1 MGHNMTLSTAT
12 LTRAAK
18 VVASRR
24 TDPYQGWPNH
34 CVICKTGCL
43 ASGICSPCSD
53 LYKRGLV
60 MPKKEIKITTHLVK
74 SDDISLR
81 RALSTFR
88 MRYLQDPEKMIMNP
102 ITYSSL
108 YGQQKC
114 QILNP
119 SRLYGIKVKT
129 DPLMDSGFVKMSAVP
144 IHDGEDSVKSDY
156 PFINNGFGTNIIPSP
171 KKRDIKI

>member
-1 MGHNMTLSTAT
+1 MRHNMTLSTAT

-18 VVASRR
+18 IVSSRR

-34 CVICKTGCL
+34 CVICKTGCI
-43 ASGICSPCSD
+43 AAGICNPCND

-74 SDDISLR
+74 NDDISLR

-102 ITYSSL
+102 VTFADL
-108 YGQQKC
+108 YRHQRGMKF
-114 QILNP
+114 IP
-119 SRLYGIKVKT
+119 GRLYDIHVKT
-129 DPLMDSGFVKMSAVP
+129 DYLMDSGFIKMSAVP
-144 IHDGEDSVKSDY
+144 IHDGEDSVKPGY

-171 KKRDIKI
+171 KKSDIKI